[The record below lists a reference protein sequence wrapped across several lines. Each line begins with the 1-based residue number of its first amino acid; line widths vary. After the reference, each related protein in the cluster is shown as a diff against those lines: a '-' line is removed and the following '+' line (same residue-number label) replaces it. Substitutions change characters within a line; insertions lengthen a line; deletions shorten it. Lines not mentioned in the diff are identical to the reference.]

1 MEYYSMLLPLA
12 LILLLSKTLAKG
24 CVRLNLPSVVGLLL
38 TGLLLSLIRYIPGQT
53 ILTDGVLEGLGFLAK
68 IGVVLIM
75 FETGIETDLRQVRAV
90 GVRAVIVTMAGVAVR
105 WGLDFWLPFYSTAV
119 LTG

>member
-1 MEYYSMLLPLA
+1 MMEYYSMLLPLA

-90 GVRAVIVTMAGVAVR
+90 GVRRRDRDYGGRGRPDGAWIFGCR
-105 WGLDFWLPFYSTAV
+105 FIPRRF
-119 LTG
+119 